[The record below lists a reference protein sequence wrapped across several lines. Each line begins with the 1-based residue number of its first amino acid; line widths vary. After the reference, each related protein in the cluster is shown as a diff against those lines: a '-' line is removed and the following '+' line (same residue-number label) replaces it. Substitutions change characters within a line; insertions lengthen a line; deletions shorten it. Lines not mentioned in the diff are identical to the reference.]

1 MENQD
6 LLNCL
11 KRQVD
16 HLRDEI
22 NKIKPKLS
30 PEQQA
35 QLNKHIESLLP
46 PKSID
51 ELSSE
56 NIAKLELDHGIKL
69 TVYPD
74 RKLDTGLT
82 RLEKYT
88 EYNTCGSLETF
99 LETLKPTD
107 WRKAPTIIAINSK
120 GSYYAFGGGFCHKST
135 KKKLNEAISSP
146 DIEAYIKKGHTSVH
160 IDWSPISV

>member
-82 RLEKYT
+82 PITKYAKM
-88 EYNTCGSLETF
+88 NACGSLETF
-99 LETLKPTD
+99 LEMIKSPDRT
-107 WRKAPTIIAINSK
+107 KAPTIIGINSK
-120 GSYYAFGGGFCHKST
+120 PSYYAFGGGLCHEST
-135 KKKLNEAISSP
+135 KTKLNQAILSP
-146 DIEAYIKKGHTSVH
+146 DTAAYIKKGHTSVH